1 MSSQDSP
8 TLDLDV
14 RSRRTESRVGLLTL
28 ALASM
33 APALLP
39 IDLWA
44 QMLLIVSCGI
54 VIAVGFWQA
63 GWWGSRRVQ
72 RMVWRSDGRWLVMRR
87 SGPPLEV
94 SLLPQS
100 RRGPG
105 CVWLRWQQVPGVD
118 SDTVSRFSRR
128 SRHAMLLCNGDLPT
142 AEWRRLR
149 VRLAVAPSGP
159 PLLNWFEGPDESAHA
174 GSDPLKFGECLRRYG
189 VWRALVRHCSVAPL
203 RGAAVA
209 GPDREYQAG
218 ASRQAVR

>member
-1 MSSQDSP
+1 MSLQDSP

-14 RSRRTESRVGLLTL
+14 RSRRTESRVVLLTL

-44 QMLLIVSCGI
+44 QALLIVSSGI

-94 SLLPQS
+94 NLLPQS

-105 CVWLRWQQVPGVD
+105 CVWLRWQQLA
-118 SDTVSRFSRR
+118 VSRFSRR
-128 SRHAMLLCNGDLPT
+128 SRYAMLLCNGDLAT

-159 PLLNWFEGPDESAHA
+159 PLLNWLEGPDESAHA
-174 GSDPLKFGECLRRYG
+174 SSDPLKFGECLRRYG
-189 VWRALVRHCSVAPL
+189 MWRALVRRCSVAPL

-209 GPDREYQAG
+209 GTNREYQAG
-218 ASRQAVR
+218 ASRQVAR